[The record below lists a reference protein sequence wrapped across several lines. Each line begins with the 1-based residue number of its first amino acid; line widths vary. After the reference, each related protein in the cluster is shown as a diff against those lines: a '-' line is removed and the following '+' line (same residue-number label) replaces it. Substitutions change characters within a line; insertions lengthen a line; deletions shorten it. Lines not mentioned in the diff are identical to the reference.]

1 MNLKSLPD
9 KIKKLWVFI
18 AEDVWRIL
26 PSDVSKGRRRGYNVI
41 KVITLAI
48 KRYQEDNLQRNASA
62 LTYSTF
68 LSIIPLL
75 AVILGIAKGFG
86 FEKIVQS
93 QLFEYFPGPRDVLE
107 KVFDF
112 TNSYMQHTQDGVFLG
127 IGLVLLLYTV
137 FGLISNVENIF
148 NMIWQIPKGR
158 GLTKRFMNYFSL
170 FLLLPVLLVCSS
182 GISIFLATTAE
193 TLKEYVFLAPVY
205 EITISVIPIVVSILL
220 FTGLYIYMPN
230 TKVQFRHAFVAAIF
244 AGIGFQAFQYLYI
257 SGQIWVSKYN
267 AIYGSFAFIP
277 LLLLWMQLSWVICL
291 VGAEIAYAGQNIQ
304 DYDFEQDSKNI
315 SRRYLDFLT
324 LSILTLIVKRFEKGE
339 KPYDTVEISNEHKIP
354 IRLTQNILYNLVNI
368 GILIEVK
375 DRDDYTNYLPAIDID
390 LITISYLFTKIDR
403 YGSEN
408 FKVDNKSEFS
418 EEWKVILESRINMF
432 PKDRDL
438 LIRNLDI
445 HINT

>member
-9 KIKKLWVFI
+9 KIRKLWVFI
-18 AEDVWRIL
+18 SEDVWRIL

-41 KVITLAI
+41 KVIALAI

-112 TNSYMQHTQDGVFLG
+112 TNSYMQHTKDGIFLG

-148 NMIWQIPKGR
+148 NIIWQIPKGR
-158 GLTKRFMNYFSL
+158 GITKRFMNYFSL

-182 GISIFLATTAE
+182 GVSIFLATTAE

-205 EITISVIPIVVSILL
+205 EVIISIIPIVVSILL

-230 TKVQFRHAFVAAIF
+230 TKVQFSHAFVAAIF

-375 DRDDYTNYLPAIDID
+375 DSDDYTNYLPAIDID

-432 PKDRDL
+432 PKDKDL
-438 LIRNLDI
+438 LVRDLDI
-445 HINT
+445 HINK